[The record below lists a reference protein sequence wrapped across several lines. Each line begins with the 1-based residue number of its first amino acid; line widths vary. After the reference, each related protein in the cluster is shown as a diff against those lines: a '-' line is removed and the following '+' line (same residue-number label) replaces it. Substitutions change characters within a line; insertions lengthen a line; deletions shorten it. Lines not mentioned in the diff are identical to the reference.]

1 MWLCACVFWLFL
13 GFGKSHFFYPCTALP
28 FIWPLNT
35 TLPQC
40 FLNMFLLWLLI
51 CFTIWL
57 LICFTIWLLICFTL
71 WLLIFFTLWPLIF
84 WLLFCL
90 VPFLCCFNWN
100 SLLTLHTLAYL
111 QLYTAWHI
119 ILILHFFCDIMTC
132 WFILVEP
139 ETSLLIW
146 TNILLILIFFFSN
159 NYMAFWLYC
168 FGYLLLHNG
177 VIHV

>member
-1 MWLCACVFWLFL
+1 MVVCVCVLAFSWFWEIPFL
-13 GFGKSHFFYPCTALP
+13 LPLYGFAIYLA
-28 FIWPLNT
+28 LNT

-71 WLLIFFTLWPLIF
+71 WLLIFFTLWPLTF

-111 QLYTAWHI
+111 HLYTAWHI
-119 ILILHFFCDIMTC
+119 ILIFCDIMTC

-146 TNILLILIFFFSN
+146 TNILLILILFFFSN